1 MTAPTCIPK
10 PGEKWTRN
18 AFDNLRRGPGLRP
31 GACVEILRVYGHR
44 VMFSHGGRTPMRRS
58 LEYFLA
64 RYAPDLQ
71 LSDRGS
77 GDCTA
82 ALLAVLRAHHGLPAI
97 AHDVRVMAGR
107 VLDEAKRPWTSAD
120 WGDSVRWLRGR
131 GILVEAEFGGAT
143 TWKLGKDD
151 PELVTAG
158 WPDDGAES
166 VLKETNR
173 T

>member
-1 MTAPTCIPK
+1 MTATPK
-10 PGEKWTRN
+10 AGERWVRN
-18 AFDNLRRGPGLRP
+18 AFENRGLGPQIP
-31 GACVEILRVYGHR
+31 VGAVVEITFAQGDRVR
-44 VMFSHGGRTPMRRS
+44 FSHRGRAELRMCLS
-58 LEYFLA
+58 YFLA

-82 ALLAVLRAHHGLPAI
+82 ALLAVLRAHHGLPAL

-120 WGDSVRWLRGR
+120 WGDAVRWLRGR
-131 GILVEAEFGGAT
+131 GIMVEAEFGGAT
-143 TWKLGKDD
+143 TWKIGKDD

-158 WPDDGAES
+158 WPDDGAEA
-166 VLKETNR
+166 VLKETYR